1 MITKPI
7 NTINIGFNIG
17 GSSTTPPYEGEYEVT
32 PKTYDEQTLQTVNK
46 KMLKNVTIKKNR
58 SICFTVWIIEDLHR
72 NHLGSR
78 PPSQQ
83 TGIEGRRAGGE
94 PLVHESLL
102 PPYPLPQEG
111 GLPSAGSLLPR

>member
-46 KMLKNVTIKKNR
+46 KMLKNVTIKKIPQFEVSNEYG
-58 SICFTVWIIEDLHR
+58 CTLII
-72 NHLGSR
+72 
-78 PPSQQ
+78 
-83 TGIEGRRAGGE
+83 GE
-94 PLVHESLL
+94 ESLN
-102 PPYPLPQEG
+102 G
-111 GLPSAGSLLPR
+111 